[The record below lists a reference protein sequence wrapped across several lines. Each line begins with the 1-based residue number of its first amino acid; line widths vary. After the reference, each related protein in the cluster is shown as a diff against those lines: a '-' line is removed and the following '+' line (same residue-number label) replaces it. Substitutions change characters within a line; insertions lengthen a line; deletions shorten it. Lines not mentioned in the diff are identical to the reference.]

1 MMQNTSHSEQSLM
14 EDRYD
19 IVVVG
24 AGMAGIMAALAAK
37 TSDNRVLII
46 EPSNVLGG
54 QGTVGGVAGF
64 CGDSERVNDEFSVLI
79 NRLRKHGLISN
90 YDPTADRREYD
101 LEWCAYFLQELVLE
115 KDIDILLHSRVI
127 NACVTDGKVDRL
139 TISTAGGILECT
151 CGFVVDASG
160 QCRVATLSGFPV
172 VHERANKQLPMSLY
186 FTLWDTGKA
195 VEPFLPADSVVWEN
209 EEEIPMTSLHVF
221 PSGKVEVKMKVVG
234 FDAADGFSRSKAEM
248 HARRHMMS
256 LIYFLQ
262 TKGYGGVKLDRH
274 VLASVSRSIGIRE
287 EKRIVGEHVLTED
300 EVSRGTVFPDAVA
313 VGTYHFDYHW
323 PDKMQRAGTGITT
336 MVEPYHIPLSSM
348 VPKGSRN
355 LLVTGRA
362 ASGDQLALSSFR
374 VMATVAQMG
383 FGSGHAARLCVERRC
398 NLNQVDFAELHKRIE
413 SGGQSLDLSS
423 YGDYLRQSL
432 LTREYVFSKPQVFEK
447 CHAPS
452 LVLLKNNRFLAA
464 WFGGSGEG
472 RPDVGVWLSERY
484 QCVWSEPRL
493 VAKVNDQPHWN
504 PVLFRAPDSSVHLY
518 FKTGVSPRSWKTW
531 RMFSTD
537 DGASWSAAEALGGKK
552 NLYSPGPVKNKPI
565 ILADGTCLA
574 PNSIEDEKTWSV
586 FVDRSQDGG
595 MTWVHSPLLTCADK
609 TDLKSVS
616 PSQPPGEIDPVSLP
630 AEGFIQPTLWESEPG
645 TVHMLVR
652 SSYGQVYRSDSQD
665 SGKTWAPLD
674 RTNLPNNNS
683 GLDVVKLPHGTLVL
697 ASNPV
702 SENWGQRTPLS
713 LIASFDNGETWE
725 HRLDLES
732 AEGEFSY
739 PAIISTGR
747 GIAVV
752 YSWNRERIAFW
763 HGSIEQLTNPGLVE
777 QREHILHT
785 GVVSMEA

>member
-1 MMQNTSHSEQSLM
+1 MMPNTPQSEQSLM

-19 IVVVG
+19 VVVVG
-24 AGMAGIMAALAAK
+24 AGMAGIMAAIAAK

-64 CGDSERVNDEFSVLI
+64 CGDSKRVNDEFSELI
-79 NRLRKHGLISN
+79 NRLEKHGLISK

-101 LEWCAYFLQELVLE
+101 LEWCAFFLQEIVLE

-127 NACVTDGKVDRL
+127 NASVTDGKVDRL
-139 TISTAGGILECT
+139 TISTAGGILECI

-172 VHERANKQLPMSLY
+172 VHEGANKQLPMSLY
-186 FTLWDTGKA
+186 FTLWDTGKS
-195 VEPFLPADSVVWEN
+195 VEPFLPADSIVWEN

-336 MVEPYHIPLSSM
+336 MVEPYHIPLSCM

-383 FGSGHAARLCVERRC
+383 FGSGHAARLCVEQSC
-398 NLNQVDFAELHKRIE
+398 DLNQLGFAELHKQIE

-432 LTREYVFSKPQVFEK
+432 LTHEYIFRNPQVFEK
-447 CHAPS
+447 CHAPT
-452 LVLLKNNRFLAA
+452 LLLLKNNRFLTA
-464 WFGGSGEG
+464 WFAGSGEG
-472 RPDVGVWLSERY
+472 HSDVGIWLSERF
-484 QCVWSEPRL
+484 QCAWSKPRL
-493 VAKVNDQPHWN
+493 VAKVNDLPHWN
-504 PVLFRAPDSSVHLY
+504 PVLFQASDHRVHLY
-518 FKTGVSPRSWKTW
+518 FKTGASPREWKTW
-531 RMFSTD
+531 RIISAD
-537 DGASWSAAEALGGKK
+537 EGGSWSAPEVLGGKE

-565 ILADGTCLA
+565 ILTDGTCLA
-574 PNSIEDEKTWSV
+574 PNSIEDGKTWSV
-586 FVDRSQDGG
+586 FVDRSHNGG
-595 MTWVHSPLLTCADK
+595 MTWVHSPLLSCTDK
-609 TDLKSVS
+609 NALQSAI
-616 PSQPPGEIDPVSLP
+616 PSQPPEEIDPVSLP
-630 AEGFIQPTLWESEPG
+630 GEGFIQPTLWESAPG

-652 SSYGQVYRSDSQD
+652 SSYGKVYRSDSLD
-665 SGKTWAPLD
+665 RGKTWAPLY
-674 RTNLPNNNS
+674 RTDLPNNNS
-683 GLDVVKLPHGTLVL
+683 GLDVVKLQDGTLVL
-697 ASNPV
+697 ASNPI
-702 SENWGQRTPLS
+702 SGNWDQRTPLS
-713 LIASFDNGETWE
+713 LVASFDNGETWA

-747 GIAVV
+747 GIALA
-752 YSWNRERIAFW
+752 YSWNREKIAFW
-763 HGSIEQLTNPGLVE
+763 HGSIEQMTDPELVE
-777 QREHILHT
+777 MRNKILHT